1 MRSRLSPN
9 PRILTAVCA
18 AALLSACA
26 VGPKA
31 PEATLPPQASGAF
44 IGQQMT
50 TQVSST
56 PARDDWWRLY
66 DDPILDGLIAQALA
80 QNNDLEAAAANLRLV
95 RASLA
100 ETRSARLPSTAI
112 GAAAQRGRQPAY
124 TTTPGVGPDQSGPI
138 AETYDVGLDV
148 AYEIDLF
155 GRVGSA
161 IRAARADADAA
172 QAALEVVQVSVAAE
186 TARAYADSCSAG
198 AQIAVAE
205 RTVALQQET
214 ADLTLRLLEGGRGTG
229 LDTARADAALQS
241 TRASL
246 PPLRAQR
253 DAALYRLATL
263 TGVTPAEAGQAA
275 RTCARPPQLAQ
286 PIPVGDGAS
295 LLARRPDVRQAE
307 RRLAAAAARVNVAT
321 ASLYPSITLG
331 GSLGATAFDSSAL
344 GDDAAMRFSV
354 GPLISWSFPNIAATR
369 ARIRQAEAGTDI
381 ALAQFDQTV
390 LVALQET
397 ETALSA
403 YANELDRRAALTT
416 ARDRAAD
423 AERLSRLRFDAGAD
437 SFLTLLDAQRTLA
450 QADAALAAS
459 EAAVSNHQISL
470 FKALAGGWSA
480 EDGAD

>member
-1 MRSRLSPN
+1 MRPRLSTPA
-9 PRILTAVCA
+9 RFLTAACA

-26 VGPKA
+26 VGPRA
-31 PEATLPPQASGAF
+31 PEATLPPPASGAF
-44 IGQQMT
+44 IGQDLT
-50 TQVSST
+50 AQVS
-56 PARDDWWRLY
+56 PAEARDDWWRLY
-66 DDPILDGLIAQALA
+66 DDPVLDGLIGQALA
-80 QNNDLEAAAANLRLV
+80 ENNELEAAAANLRLV
-95 RASLA
+95 RASLSEA
-100 ETRSARLPSTAI
+100 RSARLPSTGI
-112 GAAAQRGRQPAY
+112 GAAAQRARQPAY
-124 TTTPGVGPDQSGPI
+124 TTPGAPPAPSDSGPI
-138 AETYDVGLDV
+138 VETYDVGLDV

-161 IRAARADADAA
+161 IRAARADADAV
-172 QAALEVVQVSVAAE
+172 QAALEVVQVTVAAE
-186 TARAYADSCSAG
+186 TARAYADACSAN

-205 RTVALQQET
+205 RTIALQQET
-214 ADLTLRLLEGGRGTG
+214 ADLTRRLLDLGRGTG
-229 LDTARADAALQS
+229 LDTARADSALQS
-241 TRASL
+241 TRAGL
-246 PPLRAQR
+246 PPLLAQR
-253 DAALYRLATL
+253 DAALFRLATL
-263 TGVTPAEAGQAA
+263 TGVTPAEASQAA
-275 RTCARPPQLAQ
+275 RACARPPQLTQ

-331 GSLGATAFDSSAL
+331 GSLGATAFDTSDL
-344 GDDAAMRFSV
+344 GDDAAFRFSV

-381 ALAQFDQTV
+381 ALAQFDQAV

-450 QADAALAAS
+450 TADAALAAS
-459 EAAVSNHQISL
+459 EAQVSTFQIAL
-470 FKALAGGWSA
+470 FKALAGGWDA
-480 EDGAD
+480 TGE